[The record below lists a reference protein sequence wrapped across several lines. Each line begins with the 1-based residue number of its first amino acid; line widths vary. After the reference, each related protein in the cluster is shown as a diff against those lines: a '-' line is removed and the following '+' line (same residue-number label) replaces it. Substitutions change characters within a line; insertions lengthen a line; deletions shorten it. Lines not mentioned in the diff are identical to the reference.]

1 MPADVRVLL
10 LVLALAARCSE
21 SRESRS
27 ARGRRLYDR
36 GCLFSPEGR
45 IYQVEYAQCAVE
57 RGGAAAAVVGKGC
70 VIVGALRS
78 QTLRA
83 APRAL
88 LPARDDGFRERVHR
102 IDEHVICVASGVA
115 PDARQLV
122 RALQRTAQDHRRTW
136 GTAAP
141 VELIALQLCD
151 LLQQTT
157 QRAGGRPFGA
167 GFIIAGHD
175 AKFGMQCYK
184 TDASGAYDSWRAALH
199 RRGVRASKR
208 PRVRASE
215 RCRRNASMRSCGAVD
230 DETKEHF
237 ECSFFRFAASAPATP
252 RLATNYRDGLA
263 EDEATDLVLGVLRAS
278 SDRDAVDAADYE
290 VAVLRLDAAAQLV
303 SKILST
309 EDIRALFIAREAR
322 ASLDAPPDVGDAVEA
337 AGGSD
342 EDDAR
347 GRP

>member
-1 MPADVRVLL
+1 LASTFAMPADVRVLL

-184 TDASGAYDSWRAALH
+184 TDASGAYDSWRAAL
-199 RRGVRASKR
+199 
-208 PRVRASE
+208 
-215 RCRRNASMRSCGAVD
+215 CGAVD